1 MKSLFWRFLAKL
13 LARPSVADWIIKRAQ
28 RTPYDHLKVTG
39 PSGQTYIERVPSD
52 ARLFSW
58 EHWYMRRWW
67 FLRLG
72 PLQIRVH
79 HILLAD
85 IGRDLHDHPW
95 PFRTFILR
103 GGYVEAREHAG
114 GVRRRMRLP
123 GTTAAMHRGEFHR
136 IAKVAPG
143 GAWTLFVTWGQRQG
157 WGFKSPAGAVIPHE
171 EYGA

>member
-13 LARPSVADWIIKRAQ
+13 LARPAIATWLITRAQ
-28 RTPYDHLKVTG
+28 RTPYDHLAIADG
-39 PSGQTYIERVPSD
+39 SRIIRVRHDTKLCPVDS
-52 ARLFSW
+52 
-58 EHWYMRRWW
+58 WYMRRWW

-85 IGRDLHDHPW
+85 IGRDMHDHPW

-103 GGYVEAREHAG
+103 GGYLEAREHAG

-123 GTTAAMHRGEFHR
+123 GTTAAMQRGEFHR

-143 GAWTLFVTWGQRQG
+143 GAWTLFVTMGPRQG
-157 WGFKSPAGAVIPHE
+157 WGFKNSAGAVTPHE

>member
-13 LARPSVADWIIKRAQ
+13 LARPAIADWIIERAQ
-28 RTPYDHLKVTG
+28 RTPYDHLAIADG
-39 PSGQTYIERVPSD
+39 SRII
-52 ARLFSW
+52 RLPHDTALWPGDS
-58 EHWYMRRWW
+58 WYMRRWW
-67 FLRLG
+67 FLRFG

-85 IGRDLHDHPW
+85 IGRDMHDHPW
-95 PFRTFILR
+95 QFRTFILR
-103 GGYVEAREHAG
+103 GGYLEAREHAG

-123 GTTAAMHRGEFHR
+123 GTTAAMRRGEFHR
-136 IAKVAPG
+136 IAKVAPD
-143 GAWTLFVTWGQRQG
+143 GAWTLFVTRGQRQG

>member
-1 MKSLFWRFLAKL
+1 MQSLIWRFLAKL
-13 LARPSVADWIIKRAQ
+13 LARPAVADWLIARAQ
-28 RTPYDHLKVTG
+28 RTPYDHLAIVEG
-39 PSGQTYIERVPSD
+39 SRII
-52 ARLFSW
+52 RLPHETALW
-58 EHWYMRRWW
+58 PGDRWYMQRWW

-79 HILLAD
+79 HILAAD

-114 GVRRRMRLP
+114 VVRRRMRLP

-143 GAWTLFVTWGQRQG
+143 GAWTLFFTWGQRQG
-157 WGFKSPAGAVIPHE
+157 WGFKSPAGQVIPHQ
-171 EYGA
+171 EYNP